1 MDILL
6 CDWGILMM
14 DNGRYDLFLDTIGRC
29 DIYLEDKWISN
40 ETVLKT
46 SLEFLEETLEEKK
59 HSATLLLHTGS
70 ICYDAVAFVL
80 CVLANIIFDE
90 NDAVEEAA
98 SIEKGSTVSYQK
110 QLWRFE
116 GLYSGTEKIMQG
128 KYVLK
133 GDQGSTMYITEAS
146 IGALLPYNGNAKK
159 LSGKGVRATKSKRI
173 EFLSDILKL
182 KQNEIVAT
190 SRLTTVLYMDNA
202 ELDYLL
208 NNIKLTFP
216 EEKKTYSVLDL
227 VTVTYY
233 TNSLEFRK
241 RGNASNNEPAIKVT
255 NSIERARE
263 LVVEGDESE
272 VLGFAA
278 FRSEA
283 YRKNAMDFEEL
294 LKRRKLR
301 FSWLISKLE
310 YNPWIEAQ
318 LDDESQN
325 VEILAFS
332 DRVLNT
338 INPKIC
344 EENLITLQLAKETK
358 IASSREFKGELVES
372 CILWKDY
379 KRIKNKILF
388 IMNNCMEDDNAIQF
402 SKWAYSMLKFYN
414 NAFFTMREYE
424 NAQGEYYQDGIR
436 KEFDQQ
442 RAKMQLFANLIKE
455 KAEDVLTF
463 IEKLYSENEKIN
475 AKRNRIKQFVFE
487 NKYNKVLFVI
497 PSIRYEALFNQYAT
511 NHMKFMRFSYD
522 VCAETKVKSMDLS
535 KYDCVI
541 FTALMNFDKVNP
553 VDLIGAKKVVVFVY
567 DAQIRL
573 YKKVA
578 RDYIEYIKKINS
590 RNPFD
595 LIESHVQ
602 EDLYTAEDETEIAET
617 LEEKL
622 QDSNLQEAFM
632 KVFLQSERYQSREYF
647 GYQHEGGLEAY
658 KYGQFVTGE
667 QIIFTKGYEAYVL
680 DSTEGTVV
688 EKKVDELEAGDRLIF
703 TVNDD
708 KTKDIVDELLV
719 GLCGRSED
727 IKQAY
732 DLVFGWKEKFR
743 NLKDEKGWTY
753 VDITRLFKQSGCS
766 MTPQTVRQWIDEQS
780 HIVGP
785 KEKEKFMYIGKVMG
799 NSEMETNYLT
809 YAEATSKIRS
819 IRIKILKLIESAVVA
834 DINGV
839 QYDEDGMF
847 RDTIERIREIAV
859 IKQLERIEVIDS
871 FKIQI
876 NRANRPIEN

>member
-1 MDILL
+1 ME
-6 CDWGILMM
+6 
-14 DNGRYDLFLDTIGRC
+14 NRYDLFLDTISRC
-29 DIYLEDKWISN
+29 DVYLEGNWISN
-40 ETVLKT
+40 EIVLKT
-46 SLEFLEETLEEKK
+46 AEEFLEETLAEKK
-59 HSATLLLHTGS
+59 HSAALLLHTGS
-70 ICYDAVAFVL
+70 ICYDAIAFVL

-110 QLWRFE
+110 KLWKFE
-116 GLYSGTEKIMQG
+116 GLYEGSEKIFQG
-128 KYVLK
+128 KYMLK
-133 GDQGSTMYITEAS
+133 GDNGSTMYITEAS

-173 EFLSDILKL
+173 EFLNEILNL

-190 SRLTTVLYMDNA
+190 SRLTTILYMDNA

-208 NNIKLTFP
+208 DNLAISFP
-216 EEKKTYSVLDL
+216 EENKTYSILDL

-233 TNSLEFRK
+233 TNTLEFRK

-255 NSIERARE
+255 NSIERARD
-263 LVVEGDESE
+263 LIVEGEESE

-283 YRKNAMDFEEL
+283 YRKNAIDFEEL

-332 DRVLNT
+332 DRLLNT
-338 INPKIC
+338 IDPKIC
-344 EENLITLQLAKETK
+344 EENVITLQLAKETS
-358 IASSREFKGELVES
+358 IASSREFASELVES
-372 CILWKDY
+372 SILWKDY

-388 IMNNCMEDDNAIQF
+388 VMNNCLEDDNAIQF
-402 SKWAYSMLKFYN
+402 SKWSYSMLKFFN
-414 NAFFTMREYE
+414 NAFFTMSEYE
-424 NAQGEYYQDGIR
+424 TTQGEYYQNGIR
-436 KEFDQQ
+436 QEFELQ
-442 RAKMQLFANLIKE
+442 RAKIQLFANLIRE
-455 KAEDVLTF
+455 KAEEVLAF
-463 IEKLYSENEKIN
+463 IEKLYYENETVN
-475 AKRNRIKQFVFE
+475 EKRNRIKQYVFD
-487 NKYNKVLFVI
+487 NKYNNVLFVI
-497 PSIRYEALFNQYAT
+497 PSIRYENLFNQYAT
-511 NHMKFMRFSYD
+511 NHMKFMRFSYH
-522 VCAETKVKSMDLS
+522 VCAEAKVKSVDLS

-578 RDYIEYIKKINS
+578 RDYIDYIKKINS

-595 LIESHVQ
+595 LIESIIQ
-602 EDLYTAEDETEIAET
+602 EDLYSVENETEIAET
-617 LEEKL
+617 LEENL
-622 QDSNLQEAFM
+622 QDSDLQEAFM
-632 KVFLQSERYQSREYF
+632 KVFLQSEKYQSKEYF

-680 DSTEGTVV
+680 DSTEGTVI

-703 TVNDD
+703 TINDD

-719 GLCGRSED
+719 GICERSED

-732 DLVFGWKEKFR
+732 DLVRGWKEKFR
-743 NLKDEKGWTY
+743 KLKYEKGWTY
-753 VDITRLFKQSGCS
+753 VDISRMFKQNNCN
-766 MTPQTVRQWIDEQS
+766 MTPQTIRQWIDEQS

-785 KEKEKFMYIGKVMG
+785 KEKEKFMHIGKVIAD
-799 NSEMETNYLT
+799 SEMEDNYLI

-839 QYDEDGMF
+839 NYDEDGMF
-847 RDTIERIREIAV
+847 KDTIERIREIAV